1 MLDSGVAPKFNRPSM
16 PRVTLAHVAERAGVS
31 TATASL
37 ILSGREEYI
46 KQFRPDTVEKVRRS
60 AKRLGYRANLFAAGL
75 PTKAPAFFVLVIR
88 DFGGRQDIHDWHLW
102 AFEGNLLAGAVRLA
116 ASEGLYPIVATINP
130 DSPDAGVASAKRI
143 VTGGVM
149 GAIVR
154 AQNPPLEKWLREQL
168 HLGYRIVVVFPDQIS
183 NWPQNAIIADNL
195 LIGTSA
201 GRLLAARQC
210 KRWGLI
216 RYKQRTLREPH
227 QLRIRGIEDTA
238 RQAGASFEVIC
249 LPPPPQ
255 EPTDRDLAR
264 LAKRD
269 FDGLFALDSVLSVN
283 TLQACRRV
291 GLKPGEDISLVGVN
305 CSQWHGP
312 AMPSITSIDVS
323 WSEVGQ
329 TAMQQLIQLSHDH
342 QYLFESIL
350 VKPRVAPGAT
360 CPVPQ
365 EMLPGKVESV

>member
-1 MLDSGVAPKFNRPSM
+1 MLDSVINTRLSRKAV

-46 KQFRPDTVEKVRRS
+46 KQFRVDTVDKVRRS

-116 ASEGLYPIVATINP
+116 ADRGLYPIVATINP
-130 DSPDAGVASAKRI
+130 DDPDAGVASAKRI
-143 VTGGVM
+143 VTGGVL

-168 HLGYRIVVVFPDQIS
+168 RLGHRIVVVFPDQIS
-183 NWPQNAIIADNL
+183 NWPENAIVADNVA
-195 LIGTSA
+195 IGNMA
-201 GRLLAARQC
+201 GRLLAAHGRR
-210 KRWGLI
+210 RWGLV
-216 RYKQRTLREPH
+216 RYKQRTIREPH
-227 QLRIRGIEDTA
+227 VLRSQGFEEAA
-238 RQAGASFEVIC
+238 RRAGATVEVIS
-249 LPPPPQ
+249 LPRDPQ
-255 EPTDRDLAR
+255 EVTDRDLAR
-264 LAKRD
+264 LKKRE
-269 FDGLFALDSVLSVN
+269 FDGLLAVDSVLSVDAI
-283 TLQACRRV
+283 LACRRV

-305 CSQWHGP
+305 CSQWHSP
-312 AMPSITSIDVS
+312 EMPKITSIDVS
-323 WSEVGQ
+323 WSEVGR
-329 TAMQQLIQLSHDH
+329 TAMQQLIRLSEAGQH
-342 QYLFESIL
+342 LFDTIMVEPQI
-350 VKPRVAPGAT
+350 VPGAT

-365 EMLPGKVESV
+365 ELLRAQTQSV